1 MNYNKKIEKTL
12 LTFIKK
18 MSVSGLVEKRNIK
31 YVFELIQPYLT
42 KDLTLK
48 GFTNLIKT
56 ERKLVKTFF
65 TKRANNIDS
74 DVEDSNCLAIIGSI
88 NGQYQQCR
96 RKTNGINLCCG
107 LHMKKDYCNECN
119 RIHEYKYEHFGTIDE
134 PNEEILGKV
143 NKINPSL
150 TNNTSEEEFIPH
162 YKSQLEFDDIIKL
175 WVDTKTG
182 YCYGSNSYDTKPVG
196 VYREKNFS
204 HYH

>member
-1 MNYNKKIEKTL
+1 MS
-12 LTFIKK
+12 
-18 MSVSGLVEKRNIK
+18 SVSGLVEKRNIK

-48 GFTNLIKT
+48 GFSNLIKT

-65 TKRANNIDS
+65 TKRNNNVDS
-74 DVEDSNCLAIIGSI
+74 DGEDYNCQAIIGCI

-96 RKTNGINLCCG
+96 RKTNGVNICCG
-107 LHMKKDYCNECN
+107 LHMKKDFCNECN
-119 RIHEYKYEHFGTIDE
+119 ITHEYKYEHYGTIDE
-134 PNEEILGKV
+134 PNEEILEKV

-150 TNNTSEEEFIPH
+150 INNTSEEEFIPK

-175 WVDTKTG
+175 WVDSKTG
-182 YCYGSNSYDTKPVG
+182 YCYGNDSYENKPVG
-196 VYREKNFS
+196 IYRENNFA